1 MRRRQVL
8 RELILDGVIAIVNG
22 TSPRALEEKLA
33 VYLMRRREKIE
44 EDTHR
49 DRWLVSFADFMTL
62 MFALFVVLFASAYHD
77 KKAIQRVSAAVKNG
91 FQDMGLSSASN
102 GPLEGPPTNLLK
114 DGAALSSTE
123 SDPNKPAPVPG
134 DARIDLNELHK
145 KLDLVLGKEIERQ
158 EVGLRMTP
166 EGFVI
171 SLHELGFFDS
181 GEAKLMPGAADKIKR
196 IAAVLTQYGLDMRVE
211 GHSDNVPIHNAIF
224 ASNWDLS
231 TARAMAVATMLINES
246 GIDPK
251 RISIAGY
258 AQYHPVA
265 SNDTPEG
272 RRANRRVDIVVVSA
286 YKNPVSN
293 TP

>member
-1 MRRRQVL
+1 MRKRRR
-8 RELILDGVIAIVNG
+8 
-22 TSPRALEEKLA
+22 SEEN
-33 VYLMRRREKIE
+33 
-44 EDTHR
+44 THPE
-49 DRWLVSFADFMTL
+49 RWLVSYADFMTL

-91 FQDMGLSSASN
+91 FQDMGLSSAGNS
-102 GPLEGPPTNLLK
+102 PQEGPPSSISEG
-114 DGAALSSTE
+114 GATLSSTE
-123 SDPNKPAPVPG
+123 SDPSKPDPVPG
-134 DARIDLNELHK
+134 DARIDLNELHR
-145 KLDLVLGKEIERQ
+145 KLELALGKEIERQ

-181 GEAKLMPGAADKIKR
+181 GEARLRPGAGDKMKR

-211 GHSDNVPIHNAIF
+211 GHSDNVPIHNATF
-224 ASNWDLS
+224 GSNWDLS
-231 TARAMAVATMLINES
+231 TARAMAVATMLIDES
-246 GIDPK
+246 GVDPK
-251 RISIAGY
+251 RMSIAGY

-272 RRANRRVDIVVVSA
+272 RRANRRVDIVVVSVFKPPA
-286 YKNPVSN
+286 EN

>member
-1 MRRRQVL
+1 MKRR
-8 RELILDGVIAIVNG
+8 GK
-22 TSPRALEEKLA
+22 SEEN
-33 VYLMRRREKIE
+33 
-44 EDTHR
+44 THPE
-49 DRWLVSFADFMTL
+49 RWLVSYADFMTL

-91 FQDMGLSSASN
+91 FQDMELSSASN
-102 GPLEGPPTNLLK
+102 GPREGPPSSMTQ
-114 DGAALSSTE
+114 DSAPLSSTE
-123 SDPNKPAPVPG
+123 SDPNQPNPVPG

-145 KLDLVLGKEIERQ
+145 KLELILGKEIERQ

-181 GEAKLMPGAADKIKR
+181 GESRLRPGAADKIKR
-196 IAAVLTQYGLDMRVE
+196 IAAVLSQYGLDMRVE
-211 GHSDNVPIHNAIF
+211 GHSDNVPIHNATF
-224 ASNWDLS
+224 VSNWDLS
-231 TARAMAVATMLINES
+231 TARAMAVATMLIDES
-246 GIDPK
+246 GVDPK
-251 RISIAGY
+251 RMSIAGY

-272 RRANRRVDIVVVSA
+272 RMANRRVDIVVVSVFKPPA
-286 YKNPVSN
+286 AN